1 MEHNDS
7 VSTVENEDND
17 SMRSLEE
24 EQKESIAND
33 VRDSILSISRALPSS
48 GGKSVKKGCKCKPS
62 LLVVSFN

>member
-1 MEHNDS
+1 MENNDS

-17 SMRSLEE
+17 SIRSLEE

-48 GGKSVKKGCKCKPS
+48 GG
-62 LLVVSFN
+62 